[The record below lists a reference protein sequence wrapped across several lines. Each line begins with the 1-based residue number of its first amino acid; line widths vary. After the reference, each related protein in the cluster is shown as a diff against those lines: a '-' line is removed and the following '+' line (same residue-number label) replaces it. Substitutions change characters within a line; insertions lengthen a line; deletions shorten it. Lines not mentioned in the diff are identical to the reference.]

1 VALVS
6 FVLFYFKLVGILIEQ
21 MVQYCVSS
29 VPFLTPRRSYFT
41 GTTPKDGHFQMI
53 SNFTSGIE
61 YYYNVA
67 TGTCDLYGLNYWS
80 DWCYGSYN
88 AQTYQKSIHVGSEV
102 ADVWGKESTP
112 FTWTNVKNTCAPVSQ
127 TRTDTGESTFYFNY
141 KVGAPDASAFVLP
154 AACVSKHAE
163 LKDKSSLKPAL
174 PTHKAF

>member
-1 VALVS
+1 MNC
-6 FVLFYFKLVGILIEQ
+6 I
-21 MVQYCVSS
+21 C
-29 VPFLTPRRSYFT
+29 YFT

-112 FTWTNVKNTCAPVSQ
+112 FTWTNVKDTCAPVSQ

-154 AACVSKHAE
+154 AACAAKHAE